1 MPLIEENTNAAWFR
15 RGVKNGLPIM
25 TGYFAVAL
33 ALGITARNIGLTA
46 FQAMLASLT
55 TSASAGEYAAFTLM
69 SAGAGLIEF
78 AVMQLVT
85 NARYL
90 LMSASLSQK
99 LPPNTSLVHR
109 LLVGFGVTDE
119 IFGVAVSVPDK
130 LNPFYNY
137 GMIVVAV
144 PGWALGTYLGVLLGN
159 ILPARLVSALSVAL
173 YGMFIAVFIPPARKS
188 RVIAGAVGAS
198 FVLSFLLN
206 RLAVFDFM
214 SSGIKTILL
223 TVVISAVCA
232 ALFPRKEDSDEV

>member
-232 ALFPRKEDSDEV
+232 ALFPRKEDNDEV